1 MNLNMALEDM
11 QEKATSI
18 QQLAIDESTSGW
30 DFDVFSHGPVLED
43 PDVVEIERV
52 RREAR
57 ERENYLP
64 ADYDIIAPG

>member
-1 MNLNMALEDM
+1 M
-11 QEKATSI
+11 QEKATSVP
-18 QQLAIDESTSGW
+18 QLAIDESTG
-30 DFDVFSHGPVLED
+30 DFDVFSHGPVLHD

-64 ADYDIIAPG
+64 ADYDIIAPGVIAP